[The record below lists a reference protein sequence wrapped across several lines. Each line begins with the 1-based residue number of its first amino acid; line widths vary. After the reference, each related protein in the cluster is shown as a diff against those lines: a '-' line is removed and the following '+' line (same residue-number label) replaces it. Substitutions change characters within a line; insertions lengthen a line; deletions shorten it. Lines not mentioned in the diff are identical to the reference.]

1 MTRRSLPWSR
11 ADKQRRVAL
20 FRFSPAN
27 VAYGRNYM
35 AEGGASWPAAMYE
48 GLTPEQAAVLRAPFA
63 GRLDRVELS
72 IDKQGQV
79 TPTKFER
86 AAEKKNF
93 DKAVLGDK
101 TIGL

>member
-1 MTRRSLPWSR
+1 
-11 ADKQRRVAL
+11 
-20 FRFSPAN
+20 
-27 VAYGRNYM
+27 M

-48 GLTPEQAAVLRAPFA
+48 GLTPEQAAVLQAPFA